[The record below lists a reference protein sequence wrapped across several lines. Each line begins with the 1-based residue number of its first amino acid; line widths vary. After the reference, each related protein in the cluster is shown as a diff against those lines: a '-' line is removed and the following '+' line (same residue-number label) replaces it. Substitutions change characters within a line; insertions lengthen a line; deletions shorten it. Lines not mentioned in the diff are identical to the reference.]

1 MKLFICGFMG
11 AGKTHALRSLKLSAA
26 GTNFDLVDLDEY
38 IARKLEIQDVSEVI
52 NDKGLDY
59 FRVIERQAIE
69 ELGRKQD
76 IVLSLGGG
84 SLNEATIELFD
95 EWKGLWLKTDFAL
108 CIERIKGTTRPL
120 ATKSVS
126 ELKDLYEQRLEWY
139 SRYPEVNNVQQ
150 IKEIILKN

>member
-11 AGKTHALRSLKLSAA
+11 AGKTHALRSLNLSPDE
-26 GTNFDLVDLDEY
+26 TQFDLVDLDEY

-59 FRVIERQAIE
+59 FRTLERQAIE
-69 ELGRKQD
+69 ELARKQN
-76 IVLSLGGG
+76 IILSLGGG
-84 SLNEATIELFD
+84 SLNETTIELFD
-95 EWKGLWLKTDFAL
+95 DWKGLWLRADFAL

-120 ATKSVS
+120 AAKSVS

-139 SRYPEVNNVQQ
+139 SRYPEVNNAQQ
-150 IKEIILKN
+150 IKDIILKN